1 MRKILFWI
9 LTGFVLFA
17 VLVVVIFVILSLT
30 EKELDHENRVNYN
43 DLNSLR
49 NYSNL
54 IRQERDSLSLA
65 ISGRDS
71 LLQARNTVIDS
82 LQNELS
88 QKQQTIGEYKSS
100 LETLEARQANNQN
113 QQENIKNIAKSY
125 EDLKVEEIR
134 PILANVDNQTVIKI
148 YQQMSSRKRQKI
160 FQALEP
166 ERTAAITKILTQ

>member
-1 MRKILFWI
+1 MRKILFWM

-17 VLVVVIFVILSLT
+17 VLVIVIFVILSVT
-30 EKELDHENRVNYN
+30 EKELAPEAKVNY
-43 DLNSLR
+43 DDINSLR
-49 NYSNL
+49 NYTNL
-54 IRQERDSLSLA
+54 IRQERDSLSRI

-71 LLQARNTVIDS
+71 LLQARNAVIDS
-82 LQNELS
+82 LRNELN
-88 QKQQTIGEYKSS
+88 QKKQSIDEYESS
-100 LETLEARQANNQN
+100 LETLEARLANNQD